1 MTRQTIVA
9 HTRLDVSTYNLLSQ
23 ISKATHLTRSH
34 MLGAAVTQWLRNA
47 PADLP
52 PELKIAISHELM
64 KQHIE
69 TIKQLRWIYYAAED
83 AKDKLKYID
92 KRNDEKRSFPKHTRK
107 LLKQLEKQIIN
118 QQKMLD
124 EWIKDYQNSIRA
136 NVADVQVYTAT
147 QESE

>member
-1 MTRQTIVA
+1 
-9 HTRLDVSTYNLLSQ
+9 
-23 ISKATHLTRSH
+23 